1 MPNPSSA
8 GRTMISVPTNPAATT
23 PIRGRS
29 TRSPSTATAMIT
41 TKIGMV
47 NCSAESSASV
57 TMVTPKNHAT
67 LPV

>member
-1 MPNPSSA
+1 
-8 GRTMISVPTNPAATT
+8 MISVPAKPAATT
-23 PIRGRS
+23 RMRARS
-29 TRSPSTATAMIT
+29 TRSPSTRTAMIT

-47 NCSAESSASV
+47 NWSAESSARV